1 MIKMKT
7 LAFMTI
13 LMLALTG
20 CGKEEQEPLRIYSF
34 SGENE
39 QFAVSNGII
48 DLNGTLYFELTT
60 KDKYGTENVYQLQ
73 MALTE
78 ITKNDGN

>member
-1 MIKMKT
+1 MEEISDMIKMKT

-39 QFAVSNGII
+39 
-48 DLNGTLYFELTT
+48 
-60 KDKYGTENVYQLQ
+60 
-73 MALTE
+73 
-78 ITKNDGN
+78 